1 MMLAEYVEKNNVR
14 LAELLKLDRFVDDI
28 GSSDKESVDVIIKAA
43 DDLFSSVGLSVKG
56 WSRSGI
62 KPHPDVTAD
71 GVSVD
76 IGGMV
81 WYPVT
86 DTISVKTPPLH
97 FGKKQRGKLI
107 AGTEV
112 FKGSFED
119 LKKFVKKPLTRRQIV
134 SKFSALYDPFGK
146 LTPLTATRMQCIPSR
161 RDLGHPDYM

>member
-1 MMLAEYVEKNNVR
+1 MWGWLSFLSY
-14 LAELLKLDRFVDDI
+14 RFVDDI

-86 DTISVKTPPLH
+86 DIVSVKMPPLH
-97 FGKKQRGKLI
+97 FGKKHHGKI
-107 AGTEV
+107 VAGTEV
-112 FKGSFED
+112 FDGTFED
-119 LKKFVKKPLTRRQIV
+119 LKKFVKETD
-134 SKFSALYDPFGK
+134 SK
-146 LTPLTATRMQCIPSR
+146 
-161 RDLGHPDYM
+161 